1 MSAKFDAEEG
11 INDINVTPLVDIML
25 VLLIIF
31 MVTTTTI
38 VAPSI
43 KIELPEA
50 STGGPTE
57 SSMLGLLLAEDGTLL
72 LNGEEI
78 TEDGLRAYI
87 QSPDSGA
94 PVEMQAI
101 IAADTECRHGAV
113 VHLIDLIKQE
123 GVIQFAIN
131 IEMSP
136 EALEA
141 LREDPEGEPDAG

>member
-1 MSAKFDAEEG
+1 MATKFDAEEG

-57 SSMLGLLLAEDGTLL
+57 SSLLGLMLSEDGTLL
-72 LNGEEI
+72 LNGEES
-78 TEDGLRAYI
+78 TEDQLRLHI
-87 QSPDSGA
+87 RSPDSGDPA
-94 PVEMQAI
+94 EIQAI
-101 IAADTECRHGAV
+101 IAADRGCLHGDV

-131 IEMSP
+131 IE
-136 EALEA
+136 L
-141 LREDPEGEPDAG
+141 PDAVAPSLELPEDG

>member
-57 SSMLGLLLAEDGTLL
+57 SSMLGLILGEDGTLL

-78 TEDGLRAYI
+78 TEEGLRAYI
-87 QSPDSGA
+87 QGPDSGDPA
-94 PVEMQAI
+94 EMQAI
-101 IAADTECRHGAV
+101 IAADAECRHGAV

-141 LREDPEGEPDAG
+141 LRDDPEGEADAG

>member
-1 MSAKFDAEEG
+1 MAAKFDAEEG

-57 SSMLGLLLAEDGTLL
+57 SSLLGLMLSDDGTLL
-72 LNGEEI
+72 LNGVETTEEL
-78 TEDGLRAYI
+78 LREHI
-87 QSPDSGA
+87 RSPDSGDPA
-94 PVEMQAI
+94 EIQAI
-101 IAADTECRHGAV
+101 IAADRDCLHGDV

-131 IEMSP
+131 IEMPSAVEP
-136 EALEA
+136 TSEPS
-141 LREDPEGEPDAG
+141 EDG